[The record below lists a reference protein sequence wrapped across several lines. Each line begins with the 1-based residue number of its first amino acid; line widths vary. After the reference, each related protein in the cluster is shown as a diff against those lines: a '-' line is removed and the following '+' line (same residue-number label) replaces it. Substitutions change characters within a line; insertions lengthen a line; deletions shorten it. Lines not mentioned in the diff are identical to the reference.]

1 MKFVKRISLFFIYP
15 ISMFSLGFAS
25 NMALMEYFYPGRE
38 NKNTQMKAV
47 ADGDSDKV
55 PAGENAGGFMDDS
68 ARESVVGAGGTI
80 GGSAGNST
88 GGTIGQS
95 AEETMEVSLQDEPIV
110 TANTQYVILKYN
122 TVTEETVEDEGAAPD
137 KFMGLNRDKLVRE
150 IQEYNQNPSLTDL
163 EEGFSFMELVSFSP
177 AKVVVRK
184 SYEPFVWEDGF
195 FLINENH
202 YVVVYD
208 KSLSNVFMNTD
219 ILVENLPESLQKEI
233 LSMKYVE
240 SEKELYNFLES
251 YSS

>member
-1 MKFVKRISLFFIYP
+1 
-15 ISMFSLGFAS
+15 
-25 NMALMEYFYPGRE
+25 ME
-38 NKNTQMKAV
+38 
-47 ADGDSDKV
+47 
-55 PAGENAGGFMDDS
+55 
-68 ARESVVGAGGTI
+68 
-80 GGSAGNST
+80 
-88 GGTIGQS
+88 
-95 AEETMEVSLQDEPIV
+95 EEE
-110 TANTQYVILKYN
+110 
-122 TVTEETVEDEGAAPD
+122 AAPD
-137 KFMGLNRDKLVRE
+137 KFMGLNRDELVRE

-177 AKVVVRK
+177 TRVVVRK
-184 SYEPFVWEDGF
+184 SYEPLVWDDGF

-240 SEKELYNFLES
+240 NEKELYNFLES